1 MKVVR
6 DREAGNIIEQVES
19 IEAGKNLIKEF
30 EAQDKEDGT
39 YTEDFYEVADVP
51 GYYLDFDTID
61 QDAFTLNTVDHDE
74 VYAGRLSDIV
84 KDGDEWQDALDR
96 FFEKELGIAPAD
108 WVIG

>member
-1 MKVVR
+1 MKN
-6 DREAGNIIEQVES
+6 A
-19 IEAGKNLIKEF
+19 
-30 EAQDKEDGT
+30 
-39 YTEDFYEVADVP
+39 P
-51 GYYLDFDTID
+51 GYYLDFDD